1 MKEYKV
7 KIEVKL
13 KPVVLDPQGKTVHQ
27 ALQNL
32 GYSEVEDARIGKLIE
47 LRIKDGSAQNVEER
61 VGEMCK
67 KLLSNPVIENFEV
80 NIEEDNA

>member
-27 ALQNL
+27 ALNNL
-32 GYSEVEDARIGKLIE
+32 GYSEVQDARIGKLIE
-47 LRIKDGSAQNVEER
+47 LTVKDGSPDGVKER
-61 VGEMCK
+61 VDEMCA

-80 NIEEDNA
+80 KIEE